1 MSVSINGIEYYE
13 ANFIKEQQPTYFY
26 GCSATIRKI
35 IEKKKIPLEN
45 YLLATYNKKQGYTI
59 CDSDVKRA
67 KLYLKKE
74 WIDSNVPGFGNHSI
88 KLEIESV
95 PPLLL
100 LEEDEKFKDEKGNV
114 VEIEVR
120 GERDLEKI
128 WFKASD
134 VGKMLEYKEGEI
146 RVILMKKDGSFKQ
159 DEDYKTFIQEE
170 VTLSYSLPNKGDK
183 QKTIYLSY
191 LGLVRLLM
199 IRRHPIANHFQKWAM
214 NTLFI
219 HQFGTTEQKDELG
232 ADLLG
237 IDLKTLKSVFKVF
250 VDKIPCLYLF
260 YLGDAGDLR
269 EKIPNGLEN
278 NNKMY
283 KYGFT
288 DDLERRTRDHR
299 KSYGE
304 HIQLIHFVY
313 IDPKYLSKAETSFK
327 EKIECFTDLKNNGI
341 KPNSNTDISRKEIIS
356 YDDGFKGMIH
366 SNLKDI
372 GEIYSGI
379 LRDYQHKLEMM
390 KLDNKHKDTILE
402 ERNRTIL
409 KMDEYNKKIEGY
421 KNKLE
426 EDKKKIEEER
436 NELIQIIIK
445 NFK

>member
-1 MSVSINGIEYYE
+1 MSVTIDGIEYYE
-13 ANFIKEQQPTYFY
+13 ANVIKEQQPTYFY
-26 GCSATIRKI
+26 GCSSTIRKI
-35 IEKKKIPLEN
+35 IEKKQISLEN

-74 WIDSNVPGFGNHSI
+74 WVDANVPGFGNNTI
-88 KLEIESV
+88 QLEIEPV

-100 LEEDEKFKDEKGNV
+100 LEDDEKFKDEKGNV

-120 GERDLEKI
+120 GERDWRKI

-146 RVILMKKDGSFKQ
+146 IIILKNKTGSFQQ

-170 VTLSYSLPNKGDK
+170 LILNESLPNKGNN
-183 QKTIYLSY
+183 QRTIYLSY
-191 LGLVRLLM
+191 HGLVRLLM
-199 IRRHPIANHFQKWAM
+199 IRRHPIANHFHKWAL
-214 NTLFI
+214 NTLFT
-219 HQFGTTEQKDELG
+219 HQFGTTEQKEELG

-237 IDLKTLKSVFKVF
+237 IELSTLRTVFKVF

-260 YLGDAGDLR
+260 YLGNAEDLR
-269 EKIPNGLEN
+269 EKIPNGLESRC
-278 NNKMY
+278 KMY

-288 DDLERRTRDHR
+288 DDLERRTRDHK

-304 HIQLIHFVY
+304 RITLVHFVY

-327 EKIECFTDLKNNGI
+327 EKIECFTDLKNNGM
-341 KPNSNTDISRKEIIS
+341 KPNSNSDISRKEIIS
-356 YDDGFKGMIH
+356 YDDRFKKTIH

-379 LRDYQHKLEMM
+379 LRDCQHKLEMM
-390 KLDNKHKDTILE
+390 KLDNKHKDDILE
-402 ERNRTIL
+402 ERNRIIL
-409 KMDEYNKKIEGY
+409 KMDEYNIKMNEHNKKIEGEKY
-421 KNKLE
+421 KLME
-426 EDKKKIEEER
+426 LLLKK
-436 NELIQIIIK
+436 
-445 NFK
+445 

>member
-26 GCSATIRKI
+26 GCSSTIRKI
-35 IEKKKIPLEN
+35 IEKKQIPLEN

-59 CDSDVKRA
+59 CNSDVKRA

-74 WIDSNVPGFGNHSI
+74 WVNSNVPGFGNHSI
-88 KLEIESV
+88 KLEIEPV

-100 LEEDEKFKDEKGNV
+100 LEEDEKFKDEQGNV

-120 GERDLEKI
+120 GERNWQKI

-134 VGKMLEYKEGEI
+134 VGKMLEYKEGDI
-146 RVILMKKDGSFKQ
+146 INILTNKMGSFKQ

-170 VTLSYSLPNKGDK
+170 PILNGSLPNKGDN

-191 LGLVRLLM
+191 HGLVRLLM

-219 HQFGTTEQKDELG
+219 HQFGTTEQKEELG

-237 IDLKTLKSVFKVF
+237 IDLRTLKSVFKLF

-260 YLGDAGDLR
+260 YLGNAEDLR

-278 NNKMY
+278 NHKMY

-327 EKIECFTDLKNNGI
+327 EKVECFTDLKNNGM

-390 KLDNKHKDTILE
+390 KLDNKHKDEILE

-409 KMDEYNKKIEGY
+409 KMEEYNKKIEGR
-421 KNKLE
+421 NDELME
-426 EDKKKIEEER
+426 LLLKK
-436 NELIQIIIK
+436 
-445 NFK
+445 

>member
-1 MSVSINGIEYYE
+1 MSVSINEIEYYE
-13 ANFIKEQQPTYFY
+13 ANFVKEQQPTYFY
-26 GCSATIRKI
+26 GCSSTIRKI
-35 IEKKKIPLEN
+35 IEKKQIPLED

-88 KLEIESV
+88 KLEIEPV

-100 LEEDEKFKDEKGNV
+100 LEEDEKFKDEQGNTI
-114 VEIEVR
+114 EIEVR
-120 GERDLEKI
+120 GDRDWQKI

-134 VGKMLEYKEGEI
+134 VGKMLEYKDDEI
-146 RVILMKKDGSFKQ
+146 RVILTKKDSSFQ
-159 DEDYKTFIQEE
+159 QEEDYKTFIQER
-170 VTLSYSLPNKGDK
+170 VTLSYSLPNKGNPT
-183 QKTIYLSY
+183 TIYLSY
-191 LGLVRLLM
+191 HGLVRLLM

-214 NTLFI
+214 NTLFV
-219 HQFGTTEQKDELG
+219 HQFGTTEQKEELG

-237 IDLKTLKSVFKVF
+237 IDLRTLKSVFKLF

-278 NNKMY
+278 NRKMY

-304 HIQLIHFVY
+304 DIQLVHFVY

-327 EKIECFTDLKNNGI
+327 EKIECFTDLKNNDM

-372 GEIYSGI
+372 GKIYSGI
-379 LRDYQHKLEMM
+379 LKEFQHKLEMM
-390 KLDNKHKDTILE
+390 KKDCVHKDEILE
-402 ERNRTIL
+402 ERNRTIF
-409 KMDEYNKKIEGY
+409 KMEEYNKKIEEE
-421 KNKLE
+421 KDKLME
-426 EDKKKIEEER
+426 LLLKK
-436 NELIQIIIK
+436 
-445 NFK
+445 

>member
-1 MSVSINGIEYYE
+1 MSVCINGIEYYQ
-13 ANFIKEQQPTYFY
+13 ANFIKEQQPTYFH

-35 IEKKKIPLEN
+35 IEKKQISNEN
-45 YLLATYNKKQGYTI
+45 YLLATYNKKQGYMV

-74 WIDSNVPGFGNHSI
+74 WVDSNIPGFGNHSI
-88 KLEIESV
+88 KLEIEPV

-120 GERDLEKI
+120 GERDWEKI

-134 VGKMLEYKEGEI
+134 VGKMLEYKDDEI
-146 RVILMKKDGSFKQ
+146 RITLTQKTGAFKQ
-159 DEDYKTFIQEE
+159 DEDYKTFIQKG
-170 VTLSYSLPNKGDK
+170 VIKYYSLPNKGNN

-191 LGLVRLLM
+191 HGLVRLLM

-219 HQFGTTEQKDELG
+219 HQFGTTEKKEELG

-237 IDLKTLKSVFKVF
+237 IDLTTLRDFLRTS

-278 NNKMY
+278 NRKMY

-304 HIQLIHFVY
+304 HIQLVHFVY

-327 EKIECFTDLKNNGI
+327 EKIECFTDLKNNGM
-341 KPNSNTDISRKEIIS
+341 KPNSNSDISRKEIIS
-356 YDDGFKGMIH
+356 YDDRFKKTIH

-390 KLDNKHKDTILE
+390 KLDNKHKDEILE

-409 KMDEYNKKIEGY
+409 KMEEYNKKIEGD
-421 KNKLE
+421 KNKV
-426 EDKKKIEEER
+426 EEER
-436 NELIQIIIK
+436 NKFLEIIIN

>member
-1 MSVSINGIEYYE
+1 MSVSINGIEYYD

-26 GCSATIRKI
+26 GCSSTIRKI
-35 IEKKKIPLEN
+35 IEKKQISNEN
-45 YLLATYNKKQGYTI
+45 YLLATYNKKQGYMI

-74 WIDSNVPGFGNHSI
+74 WVDSNIPGFGNHSI
-88 KLEIESV
+88 KLKIEPV

-120 GERDLEKI
+120 GERDWQKI

-146 RVILMKKDGSFKQ
+146 IIILKNKTGSFQQ
-159 DEDYKTFIQEE
+159 DQDYKTFIQEVLILNE
-170 VTLSYSLPNKGDK
+170 SLPNKGDN

-191 LGLVRLLM
+191 DGLVRLLM

-219 HQFGTTEQKDELG
+219 HQFGTTEQKEELG

-304 HIQLIHFVY
+304 HIQLVHFVY

-327 EKIECFTDLKNNGI
+327 EKIECFTDLKNNGM
-341 KPNSNTDISRKEIIS
+341 KPNSNSDISRKEIIS
-356 YDDGFKGMIH
+356 YDDRFKKTIH

-390 KLDNKHKDTILE
+390 KLDNKHKDEILE

-409 KMDEYNKKIEGY
+409 KMDEYNKKIEGR
-421 KNKLE
+421 NDELMKLLL
-426 EDKKKIEEER
+426 KK
-436 NELIQIIIK
+436 
-445 NFK
+445 